1 MKRIRTETPAGE
13 PSSTLPS
20 YQIETRRE
28 ESIMT
33 AVVNLVS
40 ERQHRAAKDLAEL
53 REELLEKCCSA
64 ITELGD
70 VAGFALVVWD
80 SRGEMKS
87 AYNAAQGPIG
97 PPLVPTLVA
106 DALNRHVAVM
116 LARNES
122 DDSDIG

>member
-1 MKRIRTETPAGE
+1 MA
-13 PSSTLPS
+13 
-20 YQIETRRE
+20 
-28 ESIMT
+28 

-40 ERQHRAAKDLAEL
+40 ERQHRAAKNLAEL
-53 REELLEKCCSA
+53 REELLEKCRSA
-64 ITELGD
+64 IAELDD

-80 SRGEMKS
+80 SRGEMRS

-97 PPLVPTLVA
+97 PALIPTLVA

-122 DDSDIG
+122 DDTDAS

>member
-1 MKRIRTETPAGE
+1 
-13 PSSTLPS
+13 
-20 YQIETRRE
+20 
-28 ESIMT
+28 MT

-53 REELLEKCCSA
+53 REELLEKCCCA

-97 PPLVPTLVA
+97 PALVPTLAA

>member
-1 MKRIRTETPAGE
+1 
-13 PSSTLPS
+13 
-20 YQIETRRE
+20 
-28 ESIMT
+28 MT

-53 REELLEKCCSA
+53 REELIEKCSGA
-64 ITELGD
+64 IAELEN

-80 SRGEMKS
+80 SRGEMRS

-97 PPLVPTLVA
+97 PALVPTLVA

-116 LARNES
+116 LARNDR
-122 DDSDIG
+122 DDSEIS